1 MTNLVGVLYAVILLV
16 LCAGYVDVA
25 RGQTTDPT
33 EVNALKAIKAS
44 LVDPSNKLKNWGSGD
59 PCTSNWTGIFCDK
72 IPSDSYLHVTE
83 IQLFKMNL
91 SGTLAPEIGLLPQLK
106 TLDFM
111 WNNLTGN
118 IPKEVGNITTLKLIT
133 LNGNLLSGSL
143 PDEIGYLMNLNRLQI
158 DENNISG
165 PIPKSFANLTSIKH
179 LHMNNNSLSGQI
191 PSELSSL
198 PALLHLLVDNNNLSG
213 PLPPELADTR
223 SLEILLDIF
232 VIYDK
237 HFSYLCT
244 YSQADNNNFSGSS
257 IPAEYSNIRTLLKL
271 SLRNCSLQ
279 GAVPDLSVVPKFGY
293 LDLSWNQLKGSI
305 PTNRLASNIT
315 TIDLSHNFL
324 QGTVP
329 SNFSG
334 LPNIQYLSVNGNLLN
349 GSVPPTIWSN
359 ITFTGNRALVLYD
372 NIHICSL
379 LVRFDILYG
388 NPVCTASNAA
398 RAANLCQPTSV
409 TDAPSGEG
417 KQVSTTCFPC
427 PTNFEYNPS
436 SPIPCFCAAPLG
448 VGFRLKS
455 PGISDFR
462 PYKEAFENDLTSLL
476 ELRVYQL
483 YIERYIWEAG
493 PRLNTHLKLFPNNTN
508 LFDMAEVVRLR
519 EVLAGWQITLL
530 DVFGPYELLNFTL
543 GFYADECNNQFDK
556 PLVYW
561 LLPFCRISYCGVA
574 RFKRRCTCWDF
585 GGDNCCCHC
594 SICVFYSFYNEKAQ
608 KTTNNFKTVMFSVK
622 VDGVKCFTFD
632 EMAVATRDFDISAQ
646 VGQGGYGKV
655 YRGNLADGTT
665 VAIKRAHE
673 DSLQGSKEFC
683 TEIELLSRLHHRN
696 LVSLVGYCD
705 EEDEQMLVYEFMP
718 NGTLRDHL
726 SAKTERPLSFG
737 QRVHIA
743 LGAAKGLLYLH
754 TEANP
759 PIFHRDVKASNILLD
774 SKFVAKVADFGL
786 SRLAPVPDIE
796 GTLPAHISTV
806 VKGTPGYLDP
816 EYFLTHKLTERSDV
830 YSLGVVFL
838 ELLTGMKPI
847 QHGKNIVREVNIAYQ
862 SGDVSGII
870 DSRMSSYP
878 PECVK
883 RFLSLAIRCCRDDTE
898 ERPYMA
904 DIVRELETIRS
915 MLPEGEDVLSST
927 SGSGLLAKS
936 MSSSSTTTT
945 GALYVSSHISGSG
958 QADSGIPSGMVAP
971 R

>member
-223 SLEILLDIF
+223 SLEIL
-232 VIYDK
+232 
-237 HFSYLCT
+237 
-244 YSQADNNNFSGSS
+244 QADNNNFSGSS

-359 ITFTGNRALVLYD
+359 ITFTGNRALVLD
-372 NIHICSL
+372 FQNNSL
-379 LVRFDILYG
+379 DTIPPVFEPPQNVTVLLYG

-543 GFYADECNNQFDK
+543 GFYADEFRTAASPGLK
-556 PLVYW
+556 GGALAGILVGT
-561 LLPFCRISYCGVA
+561 IVA
-574 RFKRRCTCWDF
+574 AIAVSVFSTVFIMKRRRKQRTI
-585 GGDNCCCHC
+585 
-594 SICVFYSFYNEKAQ
+594 SRRSLLSR
-608 KTTNNFKTVMFSVK
+608 FSVK

>member
-223 SLEILLDIF
+223 SLEI
-232 VIYDK
+232 
-237 HFSYLCT
+237 
-244 YSQADNNNFSGSS
+244 
-257 IPAEYSNIRTLLKL
+257 L

-543 GFYADECNNQFDK
+543 GFYADEFRTAASPGLK
-556 PLVYW
+556 GGALAGILVGT
-561 LLPFCRISYCGVA
+561 IVA
-574 RFKRRCTCWDF
+574 AIAVSVFSTVFIMKRRRKQRTI
-585 GGDNCCCHC
+585 
-594 SICVFYSFYNEKAQ
+594 SRRSLLSR
-608 KTTNNFKTVMFSVK
+608 FSVK